1 MRTTAALLTVAMFA
15 VFTGEAHP
23 DVFQYQAF
31 LDGPSESPP
40 NASPGT
46 GFATLTY
53 DDVAHTMHIDVSW
66 SDLFGTTTIA
76 HIHAPTLVPFT
87 STASPAT
94 QVPSFVGF
102 PVGVT
107 SGNYDNTFD
116 LTLAASWNAGYIT
129 ANGGT
134 PAGAEAAFAQH
145 LAEGRAYLNI
155 HTSAFQGGE
164 IRGFFIIPEPAT
176 LVPAAIGTIVLAGY
190 RWRRRAT
197 IRASS

>member
-1 MRTTAALLTVAMFA
+1 MRATAIVCLSTWMLLFGPESATHGAI
-15 VFTGEAHP
+15 
-23 DVFQYQAF
+23 FQYEAL

-53 DDVAHTMHIDVSW
+53 DDAAHTMHIDITW
-66 SDLFGTTTIA
+66 SDLLSPTTVA
-76 HIHAPTLVPFT
+76 HIHAPTPTPLTLV
-87 STASPAT
+87 AAPAT
-94 QVPSFVGF
+94 QVPSFTGF

-107 SGNYDNTFD
+107 SGNYQNTFD
-116 LTLAASWNAGYIT
+116 LTLAASWNAGYVT

-155 HTSAFQGGE
+155 HTSTFSLGE
-164 IRGFFIIPEPAT
+164 IRGFFVLVPEPT
-176 LVPAAIGTIVLAGY
+176 GCLLAILGLLAILAV
-190 RWRRRAT
+190 RRRT
-197 IRASS
+197 